1 MEKKIIITKR
11 FRNNI
16 LSVYQY
22 LLKEFSS
29 KTADGFLN
37 RLEKR
42 IEFIAA
48 NPKVGKPSTKRQ
60 NIRSVLFLPHN
71 QIFYRYQ
78 KNTIEI
84 LCLFDMRKSPKKKP
98 Y

>member
-1 MEKKIIITKR
+1 MEKKIVITKR
-11 FRNNI
+11 FRNNT
-16 LSVYQY
+16 LRVYQY
-22 LLKEFSS
+22 LLKEFSK
-29 KTADGFLN
+29 KTANSFLN

-48 NPKVGKPSTKRQ
+48 NPEVGKASVKRQ
-60 NIRSVLFLPHN
+60 NVRSVLFTPHN
-71 QIFYRYQ
+71 QIFYRSQ

-84 LCLFDMRKSPKKKP
+84 LCLFDMWKNPTKKP